1 MESPMHRSITALLG
15 LSLAAAVALPAGA
28 ATRSFPVPGFV
39 KIRVEGPYTVR
50 VRTGAQVSVRASGPA
65 NGIDRLVVEPRGQML
80 VVTSEKGW
88 NWNPLHWNSGKI
100 VVDVTVP
107 MLEAAELTG
116 PGDLTIDRIRTTAF
130 SAALSGPGDLTVG
143 RLDTSRLS
151 ASLTGPGNLTITGKT
166 GRAEASL
173 TGPGDIRAA
182 GLAVDLLTATLT
194 GPGTMT
200 IGPTRV
206 ARATLTGPGDIRIA
220 GRPSCT
226 VKKTGPGSIKCG
238 G

>member
-1 MESPMHRSITALLG
+1 MHRSITALLG
-15 LSLAAAVALPAGA
+15 LSLAAAMAVPAGA

-50 VRTGAQVSVRASGPA
+50 VRTGAKVSVRASGPA

-80 VVTSEKGW
+80 VLTSEKGW
-88 NWNPLHWNSGKI
+88 NWDPRHWNSGKI

-116 PGDLTIDRIRTTAF
+116 PGDLTIDRIRATAF
-130 SAALSGPGDLTVG
+130 SAAVSGPGNLTVA

-151 ASLTGPGNLTITGKT
+151 ARLTGPGGLTITGKT
-166 GRAEASL
+166 GRADAAL

-182 GLAVDLLTATLT
+182 GLAVDLLTASLT
-194 GPGTMT
+194 GPGTMS

-206 ARATLTGPGDIRIA
+206 ARANLTGPGDIRIA

-226 VKKTGPGSIKCG
+226 VRKTGPGSIRCG